1 MLKKKFNS
9 TKNTVESFGNVVPFA
24 NCGCDPVCNCSCQ
37 SDWKKSSSRK
47 ISTKNGDYAARAKLQ
62 KW

>member
-9 TKNTVESFGNVVPFA
+9 TNNTVESFGVVPFK
-24 NCGCDPVCNCSCQ
+24 NCGCDAVCNCSCQ

-47 ISTKNGDYAARAKLQ
+47 SSTRDGDYAAKAKVQ

>member
-9 TKNTVESFGNVVPFA
+9 TNNTVESFGNVVPFK
-24 NCGCDPVCNCSCQ
+24 NCGCDAVCNCSCQ
-37 SDWKKSSSRK
+37 SDWKKASSRRS
-47 ISTKNGDYAARAKLQ
+47 STRDGDYAAKAKVQ